1 MRKRLTLLLGCF
13 AAWLAGTVA
22 WLATQS
28 DDPLLDHDEV
38 YWIGS
43 AYYYDLAFVQ
53 WDWSHPA
60 WRLQPAR
67 ENPPV
72 SKYVIGLGLAVA
84 GHHITTIDSLSYFYL
99 IWLRWEKT
107 PDAQARTVDEE
118 KRARVVAAAPPGFR
132 QQMLERKRAPLTRP
146 VVQAARDTIL
156 VCAVLGSLF
165 LFLLGTVA
173 GDRLAGLIASQL
185 LLFHP
190 VAASA
195 ASHAM
200 SDTVALLFSIAAAW
214 AVLSWYRHFAHAPA
228 SDLRPGWPHSLAAGA
243 ALALAC
249 GAKMNSLVLVILAG
263 VMVAFVIVQH
273 GRNGSHREAIRAA
286 AHGLLILAVGV
297 TVFTIINP
305 AILSDFPGGL
315 AATVTEHGRTE
326 SIQVDLRY
334 PHPVGLA
341 GKLQS
346 VISMGF
352 YGWPLFSLML
362 AIVIWAV
369 ARRWHDD
376 AVRFAVCWW
385 VIALAGVTLWL
396 PFAWP
401 RYVLPLLAPSV
412 WLVGVFFASGIR
424 SLGDRLPGL
433 RPAGTR
439 HSAE

>member
-1 MRKRLTLLLGCF
+1 
-13 AAWLAGTVA
+13 
-22 WLATQS
+22 
-28 DDPLLDHDEV
+28 
-38 YWIGS
+38 
-43 AYYYDLAFVQ
+43 
-53 WDWSHPA
+53 
-60 WRLQPAR
+60 
-67 ENPPV
+67 
-72 SKYVIGLGLAVA
+72 
-84 GHHITTIDSLSYFYL
+84 
-99 IWLRWEKT
+99 
-107 PDAQARTVDEE
+107 
-118 KRARVVAAAPPGFR
+118 
-132 QQMLERKRAPLTRP
+132 
-146 VVQAARDTIL
+146 VVQAARDTLL
-156 VCAVLGSLF
+156 VCAVLGSLL

-173 GDRLAGLIASQL
+173 GDRVAGLIASQL

-214 AVLSWYRHFAHAPA
+214 AVLSWYRHFAHAP
-228 SDLRPGWPHSLAAGA
+228 SPDLRPGWPHSLATGA

-249 GAKMNSLVLVILAG
+249 GAKMNSLILVLLAG

-273 GRNGSHREAIRAA
+273 GRNGFRREAIRAA

-297 TVFTIINP
+297 TIFSIINP
-305 AILSDFPGGL
+305 AILIDFPGGL

-341 GKLQS
+341 GKLEA

-362 AIVIWAV
+362 ATVIWAV

-385 VIALAGVTLWL
+385 LIALAGVTLWL

-412 WLVGVFFASGIR
+412 WLVGMALASGIR
-424 SLGDRLPGL
+424 WM
-433 RPAGTR
+433 AR
-439 HSAE
+439 HSLCATPGGTQHPVP